1 MLPTAAAVL
10 HARTLRGARLTGSQE
25 VASAEIMVV
34 LLCRSSSVVAAEKD
48 IVFWIGLPG
57 FRAVVG
63 ALDVQCTSG
72 TGLAN
77 CCSALRVAQMNA
89 LKLLK
94 KALSSPANLRFEE
107 ACALA
112 RAFGFHLSRVN
123 GSHHI
128 FARAGV
134 AELLNL
140 QEIDGKAK
148 PYQVKQ
154 LLGLV
159 ERYNLSLGNEV

>member
-1 MLPTAAAVL
+1 MMFCMSHYPTTYS
-10 HARTLRGARLTGSQE
+10 RSLRGDHAGSAAPLFLGAVPDPLGTGR
-25 VASAEIMVV
+25 IGIYLIVV
-34 LLCRSSSVVAAEKD
+34 GGAEKD
-48 IVFWIGLPG
+48 ITFWIGPPG
-57 FRAVVG
+57 YRAVGV
-63 ALDVQCTSG
+63 ALDVQCNSD

-77 CCSALRVAQMNA
+77 CCSALGVAQVNA

-107 ACALA
+107 VYALA
-112 RAFGFHLSRVN
+112 RAFGFHFSRVN

-148 PYQVKQ
+148 PGKAVARPRRT
-154 LLGLV
+154 V
-159 ERYNLSLGNEV
+159 